1 MASFVHCS
9 VRSITSPVR
18 NDPAFARTM
27 VGPSAFLLYKLY
39 TFPRRAIR
47 RDCIKRA
54 GRLPDILQAVRPL
67 FLRTLCV
74 DSMHSRENCHRP
86 AEYSTRQEIN
96 CVIPLP
102 TNRDRCWARGRF
114 PGPGDG
120 TDWPTKERGRVPSSS
135 SFSLGA
141 SACQWICSSSE
152 HVRCWANIDTAIIS
166 IAEDRPTHAHGIRPI
181 L

>member
-1 MASFVHCS
+1 VASFVHCS

-18 NDPAFARTM
+18 NDSAFARTM
-27 VGPSAFLLYKLY
+27 VGPSAFLLYKSY
-39 TFPRRAIR
+39 TFPYRAIR

-54 GRLPDILQAVRPL
+54 GRLPHILQAVRPL

-120 TDWPTKERGRVPSSS
+120 TDWPTKERGRVLS
-135 SFSLGA
+135 SFILSPLGPARA
-141 SACQWICSSSE
+141 SGFVVQ
-152 HVRCWANIDTAIIS
+152 ANMFAV
-166 IAEDRPTHAHGIRPI
+166 GIT
-181 L
+181 